1 MSAHSSVSPS
11 SPSVPWEPTH
21 ILERWGR
28 LVWDTKDI
36 YGKEKDEWGNVIL
49 PKATQKSIFK
59 KGEMESSGDS
69 SLSNMCGIKRVGFCV
84 KERRPPPG
92 SAASR
97 SNYPQY

>member
-1 MSAHSSVSPS
+1 M
-11 SPSVPWEPTH
+11 
-21 ILERWGR
+21 
-28 LVWDTKDI
+28 WDTKDI

-69 SLSNMCGIKRVGFCV
+69 SLSNMHGIKRVGFCV

-92 SAASR
+92 SAAS
-97 SNYPQY
+97 NYPQY